1 MNTEKEKH
9 TFKKN
14 RDFAMTLED
23 ILDDEKEYIK
33 ERRKQ
38 VFDNSDCKNQKN
50 DIHTNDYFGI
60 AFSGGGIRSAT
71 FCLGVMQAM
80 MKAGIFK
87 FFDYLSTVSGGGYIG
102 TCLTSLLQMND
113 TGVDAKDSP
122 FVELNDSTQIQD
134 PNKTSMSVRNQIH
147 HLRSHGNYLAQ
158 DGGLFSRDMLRF
170 YGTFIF
176 GSVYHI
182 LIFSLLLIAA
192 IGLVLSLFLPFTR
205 EQNTDIR
212 FKKDNLEKI
221 GYCTNNDKDILVHS
235 IRYDRT
241 SFVKDTIRRTTTP
254 DTAKIV
260 LTDKGV
266 NTQTSELKYNTD
278 DSFFKSIGE
287 ITQITKIWW
296 NTLVN
301 NISSIINYENLK
313 HRFFVYFFIGGIAFA
328 VAGLIV
334 VKILRKKALGIITDQ
349 HQFVNCGQA
358 PTLYARIIE
367 RLCTTKS
374 GLTSQDDLEYNFAN
388 IFVAISFLLPV
399 LATFLIGTFFEV
411 QRSFIFLPASFA
423 IGALIVVFVYTIYT
437 ESKTL
442 DSRRIKRSFNSILK
456 GASLSGTL
464 ASIIIPLIFIF
475 SLSLHYF
482 TLSYILSIIAAIV
495 GGLLY
500 RKNTSSKKSVFFQKY
515 YKLFA
520 NIAVIVLLIFSI
532 APITTL
538 MLKFDFVTQPI
549 YYTLAAL
556 ALLVFTTYFIDSNR
570 ISAHAFYRD
579 RLTEAYLMT
588 HARVKRGNEC
598 DPNIQQGNPL
608 MTIRNHENM
617 TLSDIN
623 IKTPKAPYHLM
634 VTALNL
640 HGTDETLRKTLKSEH
655 FIFSP
660 LWVGSDFSGYVSTR
674 KYNQGKMYLASI
686 MTISGAAF
694 NSLAGFRT
702 FFAQSF
708 FATLLNMRLGYWL
721 PNPWRYKKDSEGPSD
736 KFTLWIWYL
745 LKELFGK
752 TSARSRLVYL
762 SDGGHTGDNLGLL
775 PLLQR
780 KCKVIFVVDAEQDN
794 LYTFDSFN
802 TATHLAFV
810 EENIRISIDLTNIVM
825 PDQSNPTLELQKDS
839 VALGTIYYP
848 DGSEGTLVYLK
859 SSCSKNIPTFDKKF
873 FCYKEKITNQSNCCQ
888 SNDIQTKESTNTDS
902 EDTSH
907 TCDNEVFKKLCA
919 SIYSIPSFAQED
931 ELPSFIENYNR
942 KYKDFPHQTT
952 TDQFFDPEQF
962 GAYRGLGERVA
973 WQAIMALKNGY
984 STYNSEQNML

>member
-1 MNTEKEKH
+1 MNMEQEKQ

-38 VFDNSDCKNQKN
+38 VFDNSQCKNEKN
-50 DIHTNDYFGI
+50 DVNTNDYFGI

-71 FCLGVMQAM
+71 FCLGVMQAL

-113 TGVDAKDSP
+113 TGVDAQNSP
-122 FVELNDSTQIQD
+122 FVELRDSTQVQD
-134 PNKTSMSVRNQIH
+134 PKQASMSVRNQIH

-176 GSVYHI
+176 GSLYHI
-182 LIFSLLLIAA
+182 IIFSLLLIATV
-192 IGLVLSLFLPFTR
+192 GLMLSLFLPFTR
-205 EQNTDIR
+205 EKNSIVFHDTT
-212 FKKDNLEKI
+212 LVHL
-221 GYCTNNDKDILVHS
+221 GYIKNNVKDIIVHDV
-235 IRYDRT
+235 RYEKT
-241 SFVKDTIRRTTTP
+241 TFVNDAVRRNTVP
-254 DTAKIV
+254 DTVKIV

-266 NTQTSELKYNTD
+266 NTQISEKKYNTD
-278 DSFFKSIGE
+278 DSFFKNIGE
-287 ITQITKIWW
+287 ITEITKNWW
-296 NTLVN
+296 NKLGEKVGKIVN
-301 NISSIINYENLK
+301 YDAFNDKLFLN
-313 HRFFVYFFIGGIAFA
+313 FFIGGCVFA
-328 VAGLIV
+328 CLGLIMAMF
-334 VKILRKKALGIITDQ
+334 IRKKALGIIADQ
-349 HQFVNCGQA
+349 HQFVNCGQD
-358 PTLYARIIE
+358 PTLYEKIIQ
-367 RLCTTKS
+367 RLCRTKS
-374 GLTSQDDLEYNFAN
+374 GLTRQDDLEYKFAN
-388 IFVAISFLLPV
+388 FFVAGSFILPILV
-399 LATFLIGTFFEV
+399 TFLIGTFSKTQV
-411 QRSFIFLPASFA
+411 PISYIFLPASFA
-423 IGALIVVFVYTIYT
+423 IGALIVVFVYTIYS
-437 ESKTL
+437 ESSTL
-442 DSRRIKRSFNSILK
+442 DSRRVKRSFNSIIK

-464 ASIIIPLIFIF
+464 ASIVIPFIFIIA
-475 SLSLHYF
+475 LSLHYF
-482 TLSYILSIIAAIV
+482 TLSYVFSIIAAII
-495 GGLLY
+495 GGILY
-500 RKNTSSKKSVFFQKY
+500 RKNTSSKKSLFFQKY

-520 NIAVIVLLIFSI
+520 NIAVVVLLLCSI

-538 MLKFDFVTQPI
+538 MLACNLGGHPI
-549 YYTLAAL
+549 YYTLSAL
-556 ALLVFTTYFIDSNR
+556 ALIVLITYFINSNR

-617 TLSDIN
+617 TLADIN
-623 IKTPKAPYHLM
+623 TKTPKAPYHLM

-721 PNPWRYKKDSEGPSD
+721 PNPWRYKKDIEGPSD

-794 LYTFDSFN
+794 SYTFDSFN

-810 EENIRISIDLTNIVM
+810 EENIRISIDLTDIAM
-825 PDQSNPTLELQKDS
+825 PDESNPTMELQRES
-839 VALGTIYYP
+839 VAIGIIYYP
-848 DGSEGTLVYLK
+848 DGTEGTLVYLK
-859 SSCSKNIPTFDKKF
+859 SSCSKGIPTFHEKY
-873 FCYKEKITNQSNCCQ
+873 FCCKEKVKEESPCCQ
-888 SNDIQTKESTNTDS
+888 SQDS
-902 EDTSH
+902 ESQENTS
-907 TCDNEVFKKLCA
+907 TINPPLCVNESFKKLCA
-919 SIYSIPSFAQED
+919 SIYSIPSFAVED

-942 KYKDFPHQTT
+942 KHKDFPHQTT

-973 WQAIMALKNGY
+973 WQAIMALKNGHL
-984 STYNSEQNML
+984 STQKSGE